1 MKYLSGQ
8 TLKKILLSGANN
20 LYNHYPEVDRLNVF
34 PVPDGDTGLNMNLT
48 LTSGTKQI
56 ANRNDDNIYSICKEF
71 AYGLIMGGRGNSGV
85 ITSMIFSGF
94 SKSLTGK
101 EKINVKEFVEAW
113 ERASESAYKAVKNP
127 VEGTIL
133 TVIRESS
140 SDLAIQFE
148 KNKDMSIEEA
158 MDYLFKAAKKSLK
171 HTPDLLPVL
180 KEVGVVDSG
189 GAGLCFVL
197 EGMDKALRGK
207 FVERSDMNDV
217 SKDSSNSVSS
227 FLNAGE
233 TYAGA
238 KVQEGEEGYG
248 YCTQFLLRL
257 GKPEEGKRQFVTK
270 KFESFLAAHGNS
282 VVMVQDGDIVKV
294 HVHTLAPGTMLNYAQ
309 NYGEFLTIT
318 IENMSEEHDN
328 ISHGNKAMDMESN
341 IERNRQKEW
350 KENATIVVSSGTGLD
365 ETFKELGATYIVSG
379 GQTMN
384 PSTEDFAKAIKE
396 VHAHNV
402 YIFPNNSNI
411 VMAAN
416 QAAELENSDSQKI
429 RVVPTCTIPEG
440 IAALMQFD
448 EESDRDEI
456 MASMEESISAVKSGC
471 VTFATRDTDI
481 DGVHVTKDQYLA
493 MAGKHNIV
501 SCVPD
506 KGKALSDAL
515 GSLVDEDTSLI
526 TIFAGEDVNDKEIED
541 ISASLTEK
549 YPLVD
554 IDVRRGDQPVY
565 SFLLSIE

>member
-1 MKYLSGQ
+1 MKYLNGQ
-8 TLKKILLSGANN
+8 NLKKIFLSGANN

-34 PVPDGDTGLNMNLT
+34 PVPDGDTGINMNLT
-48 LTSGTKQI
+48 LTSGSKQI
-56 ANRNDDNIYSICKEF
+56 ANRNDDNVYSIAKEF
-71 AYGLIMGGRGNSGV
+71 AHGLVIGGRGNSGV

-94 SKSLTGK
+94 SKSLSGK

-113 ERASESAYKAVKNP
+113 KQASESAYKAVKNP

-140 SDLAIQFE
+140 LDLANHFA

-158 MDYLFKAAKKSLK
+158 MDILFKAAKKSLK
-171 HTPDLLPVL
+171 HTPDLLPIL

-217 SKDSSNSVSS
+217 NKDNSVSTLFNTGDS
-227 FLNAGE
+227 
-233 TYAGA
+233 YAGA

-257 GKPEEGKRQFVTK
+257 GKPEEGKRQFISK
-270 KFESFLAAHGNS
+270 KFESFLASHGNS

-294 HVHTLAPGTMLNYAQ
+294 HVHTLSPGTMLNYAQ

-328 ISHGNKAMDMESN
+328 ISHGDKAMDMEGN
-341 IERNRQKEW
+341 IERNKKKDW
-350 KENATIVVSSGTGLD
+350 VENATIVVSSGSGLD
-365 ETFKELGATYIVSG
+365 DAFKELGATYIVSG

-384 PSTEDFAKAIKE
+384 PSTEDFTKAIEE

-411 VMAAN
+411 ILAAN
-416 QAAELENSDSQKI
+416 QAAALKNDSSTKV
-429 RVVPTCTIPEG
+429 RVVGSCTIQEG

-448 EESDRDEI
+448 EESDRDEVVE
-456 MASMEESISAVKSGC
+456 SMKEAISAVKSGC
-471 VTFATRDTDI
+471 VTFATRDTEI

-506 KGKALSDAL
+506 KEKALHDAL
-515 GSLVDEDTSLI
+515 VSLVDEDTSLI
-526 TIFAGEDVNDKEIED
+526 TIFAGEDVDNKEMDD
-541 ISASLTEK
+541 ISSTLVEK

-554 IDVRRGDQPVY
+554 IDVRRGNQPVY